1 MQNNRFCNILTV
13 RMLSNIDILM
23 KNVHTSILLFSAYEA
38 RNGRVGEEFSLFGN
52 GYFFA
57 KFPLLYMNASTT
69 LPEAVKRVCIIGSS
83 KNFHVSIPVQ

>member
-1 MQNNRFCNILTV
+1 
-13 RMLSNIDILM
+13 M
-23 KNVHTSILLFSAYEA
+23 KNVHTSILLFSAMKQ
-38 RNGRVGEEFSLFGN
+38 GTEEWERSSLCSVM

-57 KFPLLYMNASTT
+57 KFPLLYMNASAT

>member
-1 MQNNRFCNILTV
+1 
-13 RMLSNIDILM
+13 M
-23 KNVHTSILLFSAYEA
+23 KNVHTSILLFSAMKQ
-38 RNGRVGEEFSLFGN
+38 GTEEWERSFSLFGN

-83 KNFHVSIPVQ
+83 KNSHVSIPVQ